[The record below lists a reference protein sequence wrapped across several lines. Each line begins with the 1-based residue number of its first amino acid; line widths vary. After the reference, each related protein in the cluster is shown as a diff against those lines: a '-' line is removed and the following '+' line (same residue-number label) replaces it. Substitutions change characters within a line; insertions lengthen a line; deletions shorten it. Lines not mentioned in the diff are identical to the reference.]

1 MGPRGRLLEPGDLQP
16 TGELV
21 VPSSKGPARPRER
34 SVNLAG
40 CPRSSQG
47 SVLGSRRE
55 CSSSY
60 APLGRSCLV
69 LGFQQPLAPAGD

>member
-1 MGPRGRLLEPGDLQP
+1 MGPRGRLLVPGDLQP
-16 TGELV
+16 PGELV
-21 VPSSKGPARPRER
+21 VPSSKEPSRLRECL
-34 SVNLAG
+34 VNLAG

-47 SVLGSRRE
+47 SVPGSTRE